1 MTELSQN
8 FRSLVK
14 DCMKTNIRLRLTSVV
29 ALLLLANGLAA
40 CSKSSTSG
48 SNGINV
54 NNSSTSEANSTTVD
68 ESLPMVD
75 SLPLPTSTVP
85 SQMGDISDEFL
96 LTAPLPTDG
105 HCSSVWQAFGI
116 TRLTNGELKE
126 VDDALES
133 SIADMR
139 ARGVEPSVENPIQL
153 PGGNEWDGSS
163 SWNIGT
169 ELVITGDIDSDGLRD
184 AVMRHTC
191 DWGSANSGF
200 IEEPLTLYLS
210 SKKMPSD
217 VDCWSNSQG
226 TYAELTTLISGSA
239 AFVVELATKE
249 ESEVVGEFYDYN
261 YDCAIW
267 LNPVTGEVISGLY
280 TGESEGG

>member
-1 MTELSQN
+1 
-8 FRSLVK
+8 
-14 DCMKTNIRLRLTSVV
+14 MKTNIRLRLTSVV

-96 LTAPLPTDG
+96 LNAPLPTDG

-133 SIADMR
+133 SIAEMR
-139 ARGVEPSVENPIQL
+139 ARGVEPSIENPIQL

-169 ELVITGDIDSDGLRD
+169 ALVITGDIDSDGLRD

-210 SKKMPSD
+210 SKITPQDVECFSD
-217 VDCWSNSQG
+217 YQEGDAEIVDF
-226 TYAELTTLISGSA
+226 GSSTPT
-239 AFVVELATKE
+239 FIIPLVTKDMSLE
-249 ESEVVGEFYDYN
+249 PYWYE
-261 YDCAIW
+261 CAIW
-267 LNPVTGEVISGLY
+267 FDQSDGQVVSGDL
-280 TGESEGG
+280 GG

>member
-96 LTAPLPTDG
+96 LNAPLPTDG

-133 SIADMR
+133 SIAEMR
-139 ARGVEPSVENPIQL
+139 ARGVEPSIENPIQL

-169 ELVITGDIDSDGLRD
+169 ALVITGDIDSDGLRD

-210 SKKMPSD
+210 SKITPQDVECFSD
-217 VDCWSNSQG
+217 YQEGDAEIVDF
-226 TYAELTTLISGSA
+226 GSSTPT
-239 AFVVELATKE
+239 FIIPLVTKDMSLE
-249 ESEVVGEFYDYN
+249 PYWYE
-261 YDCAIW
+261 CAIW
-267 LNPVTGEVISGLY
+267 FDQSDGQVVSGDL
-280 TGESEGG
+280 GG

>member
-85 SQMGDISDEFL
+85 TQMGDISDEFL
-96 LTAPLPTDG
+96 LNAPLPTDG
-105 HCSSVWQAFGI
+105 HCSSVWEAFGI
-116 TRLTNGELKE
+116 THLTNGELKE

-133 SIADMR
+133 SIAEMR
-139 ARGVEPSVENPIQL
+139 ARGVEPSIENPIQL

-210 SKKMPSD
+210 SKITPQDVECFSD
-217 VDCWSNSQG
+217 YQEGDAEIVDF
-226 TYAELTTLISGSA
+226 GSSTPT
-239 AFVVELATKE
+239 FIIPLVTKDMSLE
-249 ESEVVGEFYDYN
+249 PYWYE
-261 YDCAIW
+261 CAIW
-267 LNPVTGEVISGLY
+267 FDQSDGQVVSGDL
-280 TGESEGG
+280 GG

>member
-1 MTELSQN
+1 
-8 FRSLVK
+8 
-14 DCMKTNIRLRLTSVV
+14 MKTNIRLRLTSVV

-85 SQMGDISDEFL
+85 TQMGDISDEFL
-96 LTAPLPTDG
+96 LNAPLPTDG
-105 HCSSVWQAFGI
+105 HCSSVWEAFGI
-116 TRLTNGELKE
+116 THLTNGELKE
-126 VDDALES
+126 VDDALQS
-133 SIADMR
+133 SIAEMR
-139 ARGVEPSVENPIQL
+139 ARGVEPSIENPIQL

-210 SKKMPSD
+210 SKITPQDVECFSDYQEGDAEIVDFESSTPSFIIPL
-217 VDCWSNSQG
+217 V
-226 TYAELTTLISGSA
+226 
-239 AFVVELATKE
+239 TKDMSLE
-249 ESEVVGEFYDYN
+249 PYWYE
-261 YDCAIW
+261 CAIW
-267 LNPVTGEVISGLY
+267 FDQSDGQVVSGDL
-280 TGESEGG
+280 GG

>member
-1 MTELSQN
+1 LTELSQN

-96 LTAPLPTDG
+96 LNAPLPTDG

-133 SIADMR
+133 SIAEMR
-139 ARGVEPSVENPIQL
+139 ARGVEPSIENPIQL

-169 ELVITGDIDSDGLRD
+169 ALVITGDIDSDGLRD

-210 SKKMPSD
+210 SKITPQDVECFSD
-217 VDCWSNSQG
+217 YQEGDAEIVDF
-226 TYAELTTLISGSA
+226 GSSTPT
-239 AFVVELATKE
+239 FIIPLVTKDMSLE
-249 ESEVVGEFYDYN
+249 PYWYE
-261 YDCAIW
+261 CAIW
-267 LNPVTGEVISGLY
+267 FDQSDGQVVSGDL
-280 TGESEGG
+280 GG

>member
-14 DCMKTNIRLRLTSVV
+14 DCMKINIRLRLTSVV

-48 SNGINV
+48 SNGIDV
-54 NNSSTSEANSTTVD
+54 NNSSTTEANSTIVD
-68 ESLPMVD
+68 ESLPIVD

-96 LTAPLPTDG
+96 LNAPLPTDG

-116 TRLTNGELKE
+116 THLTNGKLKE

-133 SIADMR
+133 ATAEMR
-139 ARGVEPSVENPIQL
+139 SRGVEPSIDNPIQL
-153 PGGNEWDGSS
+153 PGGYEWDGNS

-169 ELVITGDIDSDGLRD
+169 EVVITGDIDSDGLRD

-210 SKKMPSD
+210 SKKMPTD

-226 TYAELTTLISGSA
+226 PYAELTTLNGGSV
-239 AFVVELATKE
+239 AFVVELTTKE
-249 ESEVVGEFYDYN
+249 DFGDGGLDDYN

-267 LNPVTGEVISGLY
+267 LEPATGDVVSGLY
-280 TGESEGG
+280 TGESEEG

>member
-1 MTELSQN
+1 
-8 FRSLVK
+8 
-14 DCMKTNIRLRLTSVV
+14 MKTNIRLPLTSVV

-40 CSKSSTSG
+40 CSKSSAFG
-48 SNGINV
+48 SNGINA
-54 NNSSTSEANSTTVD
+54 NNPSITEANSTTVD

-75 SLPLPTSTVP
+75 SIPLPTSTVP

-96 LTAPLPTDG
+96 LNAPLPTDG

-116 TRLTNGELKE
+116 THLTNGKLKE

-133 SIADMR
+133 ATAEMR
-139 ARGVEPSVENPIQL
+139 SRGVEPSIENPIQL
-153 PGGNEWDGSS
+153 PGGYEWDGYS
-163 SWNIGT
+163 SWNVGT

-217 VDCWSNSQG
+217 VACWSNGQG
-226 TYAELTTLISGSA
+226 TYAELTTNIGGDV
-239 AFVVELATKE
+239 AFVIELMSKRDFGE
-249 ESEVVGEFYDYN
+249 VGELYDYN
-261 YDCAIW
+261 FDCGIW
-267 LNPVTGEVISGLY
+267 LEPATGEVHSGEY

>member
-1 MTELSQN
+1 
-8 FRSLVK
+8 
-14 DCMKTNIRLRLTSVV
+14 MKTNIRLPLTSVV

-40 CSKSSTSG
+40 CSKSSTFG

-54 NNSSTSEANSTTVD
+54 NNPSITEANSTTVD
-68 ESLPMVD
+68 ESLPIVD
-75 SLPLPTSTVP
+75 SIPLPTSTVP

-96 LTAPLPTDG
+96 LNAPLPTDG
-105 HCSSVWQAFGI
+105 QCSSVWKAFGI
-116 TRLTNGELKE
+116 THLTNGRLKE
-126 VDDALES
+126 VDDALEA
-133 SIADMR
+133 SIAEMR
-139 ARGVEPSVENPIQL
+139 SRGVEPSIENPIQL
-153 PGGNEWDGSS
+153 PGGYEWDGAS

-191 DWGSANSGF
+191 DWGSANSDF

-217 VDCWSNSQG
+217 TDCWSNSQG
-226 TYAELTTLISGSA
+226 TYAELTTLVGGSV
-239 AFVVELATKE
+239 AFVVELTTKE
-249 ESEVVGEFYDYN
+249 DSDEVGEFYDYN

-267 LNPVTGEVISGLY
+267 LNPVTGDVISGLY